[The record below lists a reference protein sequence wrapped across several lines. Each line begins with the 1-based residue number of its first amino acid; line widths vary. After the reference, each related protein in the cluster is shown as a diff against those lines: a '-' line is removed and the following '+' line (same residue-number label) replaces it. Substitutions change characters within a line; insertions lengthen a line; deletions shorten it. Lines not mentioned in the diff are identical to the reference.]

1 MASVLS
7 ELGYTHFATLARS
20 LGSELATVSNDLPL
34 VRGGRLQD
42 INIFRESSAHPRS
55 LSLIPRRERR
65 RLKKQ
70 IKPVHPRLFLL
81 RYLSIFA
88 RLRNRQLG
96 RPHYILTKC

>member
-55 LSLIPRRERR
+55 LSHPKEREETAEETDKTRSPSP
-65 RLKKQ
+65 LSSS
-70 IKPVHPRLFLL
+70 LSLDL
-81 RYLSIFA
+81 RPSQKSTTWEASLHTY
-88 RLRNRQLG
+88 
-96 RPHYILTKC
+96 